1 MNGSASRF
9 FTYYSNNKGLF
20 VILILWVLSI
30 IIINPAGEF
39 PLNDDWV
46 YLESLKRLYY
56 TNKLVFSEWG
66 SSTLISQIYWALLF
80 CEIFGYKI
88 LVVRISTLT
97 TTFMMIII
105 LYSLLNKLGVKKS
118 FSLLITSVFVFN
130 PILYVQSFTF
140 MTESSFNLML
150 ILCFWASYS
159 FLHDPKIKTILTATI
174 FGCIAVLVKQP
185 GLIVAATLP
194 FILLLNKQ
202 KSKRYLLLSIASVA
216 IVVIIYYIFL
226 MWLNTANPQHVNRV
240 NQNLFEQITTGYK
253 SWFFPQIKNTIIVT
267 MYLGLFILPAFPLLL
282 LLSPKAISKIKN
294 QFHTSTFRESASM
307 KKISFSNK
315 YIYSVI
321 FIIILF
327 SYYFTSKYQITCL
340 ENIIYNLGLGPLL
353 LHDTFILKANLN
365 DFEISPQIFRWISF
379 FSLLTGLSIFL
390 ICISNFILTIIKSL
404 KGNNS
409 KTDQFFQLLFCSS
422 VIYTFLLVN
431 IYMFDRY
438 ILALVPM
445 VLIMFT
451 LIVYDIIN
459 KIQIKSYLLC
469 YILIG
474 AMLLF
479 AVSAT
484 HDYLAWNRAKW
495 KALTVL
501 TEDLKVSPREIDGGY
516 EFNGINNFNIN
527 YVQTKDKSWW
537 WVYDDKYI
545 VTMGMLPGYNKY
557 IEVSYTS
564 WVLNK
569 KRSVLVLKRIIE

>member
-1 MNGSASRF
+1 MMNHLGSRF
-9 FTYYSNNKGLF
+9 FTYYSKNKGLF

-30 IIINPAGEF
+30 VIINPAGEF

-46 YLESLKRLYY
+46 YLEVLKRLYY
-56 TNKLVFSEWG
+56 TNKLVFSEWVG
-66 SSTLISQIYWALLF
+66 STLISQIYWALLF
-80 CEIFGYKI
+80 CKIFGYKI
-88 LVVRISTLT
+88 LVIRISTLT
-97 TTFMMIII
+97 TTFIIIII

-118 FSLLITSVFVFN
+118 FSLLVTSVFIFN

-150 ILCFWASYS
+150 ILCLFASYS
-159 FLHDPKIKTILTATI
+159 FINVLKIKFILTATI

-194 FILLLNKQ
+194 FVLLVNKQ
-202 KSKRYLLLSIASVA
+202 KSKRYLFLSIASIA
-216 IVVIIYYIFL
+216 IIVLIYSIFWR
-226 MWLNTANPQHVNRV
+226 WLNTTNYHQVNKV
-240 NQNLFEQITTGYK
+240 NQMLEQFTAGYK
-253 SWFFPQIKNTIIVT
+253 SWYFPQIKNTIIVT
-267 MYLGLFILPAFPLLL
+267 MYIGLFILPVFPVLLF
-282 LLSPKAISKIKN
+282 LSPKAISHIKN
-294 QFHTSTFRESASM
+294 QFHTATLRKSTSM
-307 KKISFSNK
+307 KKINFNIN
-315 YIYSVI
+315 YVNSVI
-321 FIIILF
+321 FIIIILF
-327 SYYFTSKYQITCL
+327 SYYFTSKYQITCI
-340 ENIIYNLGLGPLL
+340 ENIIYNFGLGPLL
-353 LHDTFILKANLN
+353 LHDTFILKVNLK

-379 FSLLTGLSIFL
+379 FSLLTGLTIIL
-390 ICISNFILTIIKSL
+390 ICISNFILTIFKSL

-409 KTDQFFQLLFCSS
+409 KIDQFFQLLFCSS
-422 VIYTFLLVN
+422 VIFCFLLVN
-431 IYMFDRY
+431 LYMFDRY
-438 ILALVPM
+438 IITLVPM

-451 LIVYDIIN
+451 IIAYDIIN

-479 AVSAT
+479 EVSAT

-495 KALTVL
+495 KALTIL
-501 TEDLKVSPREIDGGY
+501 TKDLKVSPREIDGGY

-564 WVLNK
+564 WVFNK
-569 KRSVLVLKRIIE
+569 KRSILVLKRI